1 METDLRKRHRMTLS
15 IRNIVIAAAA
25 LLAITA
31 QGTAIAGAREE
42 AKLLVA
48 TEVLEELRAQ
58 RDQMIPEHLLQRAYG
73 VAVIPSVTKVA
84 FVLGGRRG
92 NGVLVVRDSRGRF
105 SNPVFIN
112 LTGGSVGWQ
121 IGAQETDIVL
131 VFTTQRGVENIS
143 QGKLTLGA
151 GASVAAGPVG
161 RQAEVAAS
169 SDAEVYAYSRARG
182 LFAGVSLDGTALT
195 IDGKG
200 NASFYNKAGTQPT
213 DITRGNV
220 SQNSENARRFLA
232 ALAQSTGESAATS
245 AASDAHVHEHAA
257 GGTTAVPAQ
266 TAPAPAGEVK
276 TFPMED
282 PAPGKEPPR

>member
-1 METDLRKRHRMTLS
+1 MTLS
-15 IRNIVIAAAA
+15 IRKITIAAAA

-31 QGTAIAGAREE
+31 QGTAMAGAREE

-48 TEVLEELRAQ
+48 TEVLEELRSQ
-58 RDQMIPEHLLQRAYG
+58 RDTMIPEHLMQRAYG

-92 NGVLVVRDSRGRF
+92 TGVLTVRDSRGRF

-131 VFTTQRGVENIS
+131 IFTTQRGVENIS
-143 QGKLTLGA
+143 KGKLTLGA

-169 SDAEVYAYSRARG
+169 NDAEVYAYSRARG
-182 LFAGVSLDGTALT
+182 LFAGVALDGTALT
-195 IDGKG
+195 IDSKG
-200 NASFYNKAGTQPT
+200 NGSFYNKSGVQVS
-213 DITRGNV
+213 DITTGAV
-220 SQNSENARRFLA
+220 AQNSENARRFLA
-232 ALAQSTGESAATS
+232 ALAQSTGESATS
-245 AASDAHVHEHAA
+245 TA
-257 GGTTAVPAQ
+257 GAVQPQERAPGTTAVPAQ

>member
-1 METDLRKRHRMTLS
+1 MTLS

-31 QGTAIAGAREE
+31 QATATAGAREE

-48 TEVLEELRAQ
+48 TEVLEELRGQ
-58 RDQMIPEHLLQRAYG
+58 RDTMIPEHLMQRAYG

-92 NGVLVVRDSRGRF
+92 TGVLVVRDSRGRF

-131 VFTTQRGVENIS
+131 IFTTQRGVENIS
-143 QGKLTLGA
+143 KGKLTLGA

-169 SDAEVYAYSRARG
+169 NDAEVYAYSRARG
-182 LFAGVSLDGTALT
+182 LFAGVALDGTAL
-195 IDGKG
+195 
-200 NASFYNKAGTQPT
+200 
-213 DITRGNV
+213 
-220 SQNSENARRFLA
+220 
-232 ALAQSTGESAATS
+232 
-245 AASDAHVHEHAA
+245 
-257 GGTTAVPAQ
+257 
-266 TAPAPAGEVK
+266 
-276 TFPMED
+276 
-282 PAPGKEPPR
+282 

>member
-1 METDLRKRHRMTLS
+1 MTLS
-15 IRNIVIAAAA
+15 IRKITIAAAA

-31 QGTAIAGAREE
+31 QGTAMAGAREE

-48 TEVLEELRAQ
+48 TEVLEELRSQ
-58 RDQMIPEHLLQRAYG
+58 RDTMIPEHLMQRAYG

-92 NGVLVVRDSRGRF
+92 TGVLTVRDSRGRF

-131 VFTTQRGVENIS
+131 IFTTQRGVENIS
-143 QGKLTLGA
+143 KGKLTLGA

-169 SDAEVYAYSRARG
+169 NDAEVYAYSRARG
-182 LFAGVSLDGTALT
+182 LFAGVALDGTALT
-195 IDGKG
+195 IDSKG
-200 NASFYNKAGTQPT
+200 NGSFYNKSGVQVS
-213 DITRGNV
+213 DITTGAV
-220 SQNSENARRFLA
+220 AQNSENARRFLA
-232 ALAQSTGESAATS
+232 ALAQSTGESATTATG
-245 AASDAHVHEHAA
+245 APHEHAP
-257 GGTTAVPAQ
+257 GTTTAVPAQ
-266 TAPAPAGEVK
+266 PVPAPAGEVK